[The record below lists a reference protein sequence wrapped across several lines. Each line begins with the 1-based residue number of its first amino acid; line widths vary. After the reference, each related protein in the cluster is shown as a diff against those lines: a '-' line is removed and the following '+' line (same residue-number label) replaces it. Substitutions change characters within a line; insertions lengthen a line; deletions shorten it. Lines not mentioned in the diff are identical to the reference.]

1 VKFSVQFS
9 PLERISRFGDKR
21 CQDNGKIGTSGHLL
35 LFRDRIL
42 AKGYWKKVLD
52 EIKQE
57 RKAPPTTFDKKQL
70 AKIKQERV
78 RWESK
83 TLKPWTRASPEQK
96 EEFRNLSNIP
106 VKRVYTPEDVS
117 HLNESKEIGLP
128 GEYPYVRGVYPT
140 MYRGRPWTMRMFS
153 GFGTPED
160 TNKRL
165 HYLLEHGE
173 TGLSIAFDM
182 PTLYGYDPDSQRAEG
197 EVGRCGVSVGSLKD
211 MEIILEG
218 IPLEKVSTS
227 MTINAPASVL
237 TAMYVGVAERQ
248 GVKPKELRGT
258 VQADIL
264 KEYIAQ
270 KEWAFPPEAHLRII
284 RDMMVYCTKEMPQW
298 NYISIS
304 GYHIREAGSSAVQ
317 ELAFTLADGFA
328 YVDLGIEAGLKIEDF
343 APRLSFFFNCGMDF
357 FEEVAKFRAAR
368 RIWARVL
375 RDKYNV
381 KDPRS
386 LLLRTHAQ
394 NSGASLTWQQPLNNI
409 VRTTIEA
416 LATVLGGTQSL
427 HTNSYDEAWALPSE
441 AAATV
446 ALRTQQIIADETGV
460 TDTIDPLAGSYYLE
474 WLTDEM
480 EERAYQYFDKIERA
494 GGLLDAIK
502 TGFIQREIAEN
513 SYRFQQELEK
523 GDRVVVGVN
532 KYQVEEKKPIDT
544 LKINEEAQ
552 RRQIA
557 RIDMVRQTRDN
568 KKVEQALDELRKTFM
583 DEKANSMYPMV
594 KAVKAYATLGEI
606 MDVGRK
612 IFGEYKEPPIL

>member
-1 VKFSVQFS
+1 MAAS
-9 PLERISRFGDKR
+9 
-21 CQDNGKIGTSGHLL
+21 
-35 LFRDRIL
+35 
-42 AKGYWKKVLD
+42 YW
-52 EIKQE
+52 
-57 RKAPPTTFDKKQL
+57 RKALGEIETHRRAPASTFNQAHLTRLKRGNK
-70 AKIKQERV
+70 
-78 RWESK
+78 RWAEK
-83 TLKPWTRASPEQK
+83 TLGEWLRTSPETRK
-96 EEFRNLSNIP
+96 EYRNPSEIP
-106 VKRVYTPEDVS
+106 LRRTYTPEDIS
-117 HLNESKEIGLP
+117 YFDYSSDEGFP

-140 MYRGRPWTMRMFS
+140 MYRGRLWTMRMFS

-182 PTLYGYDPDSQRAEG
+182 PTLYGYDPDHPRAEG

-218 IPLEKVSTS
+218 IPLDKVSTS

-248 GVKPKELRGT
+248 GVKAKDLRGT

-328 YVDLGIEAGLKIEDF
+328 YVDLGIEAGLNVDNF
-343 APRLSFFFNCGMDF
+343 APRLSFFWNCGMDF

-375 RDKYNV
+375 KEKYKA

-441 AAATV
+441 KAATV
-446 ALRTQQIIADETGV
+446 ALRTQQVIAEETGV
-460 TDTIDPLAGSYYLE
+460 TDVIDPLAGSYYLE

-480 EERAYQYFDKIERA
+480 EQRAFEYFDKIEQA
-494 GGLLDAIK
+494 GGLLEAIK
-502 TGFIQREIAEN
+502 TGFIQREIAETA
-513 SYRFQQELEK
+513 YRYQQEMEK
-523 GDRVVVGVN
+523 GERFVVGVN
-532 KYQVEEKKPIDT
+532 KYQVEEKMPIET
-544 LKINEEAQ
+544 LKINQEAQ
-552 RRQIA
+552 RRQVD
-557 RIDMVRQTRDN
+557 RISRVRQTRDRA
-568 KKVEQALDELRKTFM
+568 KVERSLDELRKAFE
-583 DEKANSMYPMV
+583 DPEANAMYPMI
-594 KAVKAYATLGEI
+594 KAVRAYATLGEI

-612 IFGEYKEPPIL
+612 VFGDYKEPPIL

>member
-1 VKFSVQFS
+1 MTI
-9 PLERISRFGDKR
+9 LE
-21 CQDNGKIGTSGHLL
+21 
-35 LFRDRIL
+35 
-42 AKGYWKKVLD
+42 KGYWKRVLN
-52 EIKQE
+52 EIKKQ
-57 RKAPPTTFDKKQL
+57 RKAKPSMFNAKYL
-70 AKIKQERV
+70 AKLKRQEADWRA
-78 RWESK
+78 K
-83 TLKPWTRASPEQK
+83 TLKQWTKSSPERKQ
-96 EEFRNLSNIP
+96 EFRNPSNIP
-106 VKRVYTPEDVS
+106 IKRIYTPGDVAYQD
-117 HLNESKEIGLP
+117 ESRQAGLP
-128 GEYPYVRGVYPT
+128 GEYPYLRGVYPT
-140 MYRGRPWTMRMFS
+140 QYRGRLWTMRMFS

-182 PTLYGYDPDSQRAEG
+182 PTLYGYDPDHPRAEG

-248 GVKPKELRGT
+248 GLRPDELRGT

-284 RDMMVYCTKEMPQW
+284 RDMMVYCSKEMPQW

-328 YVDLGIEAGLKIEDF
+328 YVDLGIEAGLKVDDF
-343 APRLSFFFNCGMDF
+343 APRLSFFWNCGMDF
-357 FEEVAKFRAAR
+357 FEEIAKFRAAR
-368 RIWARVL
+368 RIWARVMKE
-375 RDKYNV
+375 KYKA
-381 KDPRS
+381 KDQRS

-441 AAATV
+441 QAATV
-446 ALRTQQIIADETGV
+446 ALRTQQIIAEETGV
-460 TDTIDPLAGSYYLE
+460 ADTIDPLGGSYYLE

-480 EERAYQYFDKIERA
+480 EEKAFEYFDKIERV
-494 GGLLDAIK
+494 GGLLNAIK
-502 TGFIQREIAEN
+502 TGFLQREIADTA
-513 SYRFQQELEK
+513 YRYQQELERD
-523 GDRVVVGVN
+523 DRVVVGVN
-532 KYQVEEKKPIDT
+532 KYQIDEKQPIET

-552 RRQIA
+552 KRQIERIA
-557 RIDMVRQTRDN
+557 RVRDTRDN
-568 KKVEQALDELRKTFM
+568 TKVREALDDLRKTFK
-583 DEKANSMYPMV
+583 DEKANSMYPII
-594 KAVKAYATLGEI
+594 KAVRAYATLGEI
-606 MDVGRK
+606 MDVGREV
-612 IFGEYKEPPIL
+612 FGDYKEPPIL

>member
-1 VKFSVQFS
+1 
-9 PLERISRFGDKR
+9 LE
-21 CQDNGKIGTSGHLL
+21 
-35 LFRDRIL
+35 
-42 AKGYWKKVLD
+42 KGYWKKVLE
-52 EIKQE
+52 EIKKQRKAKPSMFNAKYLAKLKRQE
-57 RKAPPTTFDKKQL
+57 RSWQAN
-70 AKIKQERV
+70 
-78 RWESK
+78 
-83 TLKPWTRASPEQK
+83 TLKQWTKSSPERKQ
-96 EEFRNLSNIP
+96 EFRNPSNIP
-106 VKRVYTPEDVS
+106 IKRIYTPGDVAYQD
-117 HLNESKEIGLP
+117 ESRQAGLP
-128 GEYPYVRGVYPT
+128 GEYPYLRGVYPT
-140 MYRGRPWTMRMFS
+140 QYRGRLWTMRMFS

-160 TNKRL
+160 TNRRL

-182 PTLYGYDPDSQRAEG
+182 PTLYGYDPDHPRAEG

-248 GVKPKELRGT
+248 GLKPNELRGT

-284 RDMMVYCTKEMPQW
+284 RDMMLYCSKEMPQW

-328 YVDLGIEAGLKIEDF
+328 YVDLGIEAGLKVDDF
-343 APRLSFFFNCGMDF
+343 APRLSFFWNCGMDF
-357 FEEVAKFRAAR
+357 FEEIAKFRAAR
-368 RIWARVL
+368 RIWARVMKE
-375 RDKYNV
+375 KYKA
-381 KDPRS
+381 KDQRS

-441 AAATV
+441 QAATV
-446 ALRTQQIIADETGV
+446 ALRTQQIIAEETGV
-460 TDTIDPLAGSYYLE
+460 TDTIDPLGGSYYLE

-480 EERAYQYFDKIERA
+480 EEKAFEYFDKIERV
-494 GGLLDAIK
+494 GGLLNAIK
-502 TGFIQREIAEN
+502 TGFLQREIADTA
-513 SYRFQQELEK
+513 YRYQQELERD
-523 GDRVVVGVN
+523 DRVVVGVN
-532 KYQVEEKKPIDT
+532 KYQIDEKQPIET

-552 RRQIA
+552 KRQIERIA
-557 RIDMVRQTRDN
+557 RVRDTRDN
-568 KKVEQALDELRKTFM
+568 AKVREALDELRETFK
-583 DEKANSMYPMV
+583 DEKANSMYPII
-594 KAVKAYATLGEI
+594 KAVRAYATLGEI
-606 MDVGRK
+606 MDIGREV
-612 IFGEYKEPPIL
+612 FGDYKEPPIL

>member
-1 VKFSVQFS
+1 
-9 PLERISRFGDKR
+9 LG
-21 CQDNGKIGTSGHLL
+21 
-35 LFRDRIL
+35 
-42 AKGYWKKVLD
+42 KGYWKKVLD
-52 EIKQE
+52 EIKRQ
-57 RKAPPTTFDKKQL
+57 RKAKPSMFNAKYL
-70 AKIKQERV
+70 AKLKREEADWRA
-78 RWESK
+78 K
-83 TLKPWTRASPEQK
+83 TLKQWTKSSPERKQ
-96 EEFRNLSNIP
+96 EFRNPSNIP
-106 VKRVYTPEDVS
+106 IKRVYTPGDVAYQD
-117 HLNESKEIGLP
+117 ESRQAGLP
-128 GEYPYVRGVYPT
+128 GEYPYLRGVYPT
-140 MYRGRPWTMRMFS
+140 QYRGRLWTMRMFS

-182 PTLYGYDPDSQRAEG
+182 PTLYGYDPDHPRAEG

-248 GVKPKELRGT
+248 GLKPDELRGT

-284 RDMMVYCTKEMPQW
+284 RDMMVYCSKEMPQW

-328 YVDLGIEAGLKIEDF
+328 YVDLGIEAGLKVDDF
-343 APRLSFFFNCGMDF
+343 APRLSFFWNCGMDF
-357 FEEVAKFRAAR
+357 FEEIAKFRAAR
-368 RIWARVL
+368 RIWARVMKE
-375 RDKYNV
+375 KYKA
-381 KDPRS
+381 KDTRS

-441 AAATV
+441 QAATV
-446 ALRTQQIIADETGV
+446 ALRTQQIIAEETGV
-460 TDTIDPLAGSYYLE
+460 TDTIDPLGGSYYLE

-480 EERAYQYFDKIERA
+480 EKKAFEYFDKIERV
-494 GGLLDAIK
+494 GGLLNAIK
-502 TGFIQREIAEN
+502 TGFLQREIADTA
-513 SYRFQQELEK
+513 YRYQQELERD
-523 GDRVVVGVN
+523 DRVVVGVN
-532 KYQVEEKKPIDT
+532 KYQIEEKQPIET

-552 RRQIA
+552 KRQIERIA
-557 RIDMVRQTRDN
+557 RVRDTRDN
-568 KKVEQALDELRKTFM
+568 AKVREALDELRKTFK
-583 DEKANSMYPMV
+583 DEKANSMYPII
-594 KAVKAYATLGEI
+594 KAVRAYATLGEI
-606 MDVGRK
+606 MDVGREV
-612 IFGEYKEPPIL
+612 FGDYKEPPIL

>member
-1 VKFSVQFS
+1 M
-9 PLERISRFGDKR
+9 
-21 CQDNGKIGTSGHLL
+21 
-35 LFRDRIL
+35 
-42 AKGYWKKVLD
+42 AKDYWKTVLE
-52 EIKQE
+52 EIRLRQKRSPSTYSKQY
-57 RKAPPTTFDKKQL
+57 L
-70 AKIKQERV
+70 AKIEEQGTQWER
-78 RWESK
+78 K
-83 TLKPWTRASPEQK
+83 TLAAWTRETPERK
-96 EEFRNLSNIP
+96 TEFRNLSEIP
-106 VKRVYTPEDVS
+106 VKRIYTPEDVAY
-117 HLNESKEIGLP
+117 HDYLEDAGFP
-128 GEYPYVRGVYPT
+128 GEYPYLRGVYPT
-140 MYRGRPWTMRMFS
+140 MYRGRLWTMRMFS

-182 PTLYGYDPDSQRAEG
+182 PTLYGYDPDHPRAEG

-237 TAMYVGVAERQ
+237 TAMYVGVAQRQ
-248 GVKPKELRGT
+248 GLKPKELRGT

-328 YVDLGIEAGLKIEDF
+328 YVDLGIEAGLNVDDF
-343 APRLSFFFNCGMDF
+343 APRLSFFWNCGMDF

-368 RIWARVL
+368 RIWARVM
-375 RDKYNV
+375 RDKY
-381 KDPRS
+381 KATDPRS

-441 AAATV
+441 KAATV
-446 ALRTQQIIADETGV
+446 ALRTQQIIAEETGV
-460 TDTIDPLAGSYYLE
+460 TDVVDPLAGSYYIE
-474 WLTDEM
+474 WLTDQM
-480 EERAYQYFDKIERA
+480 EEQAFRYFDKIEQA
-494 GGLLDAIK
+494 GGLLNAIK
-502 TGFIQREIAEN
+502 TGFIQREIAETA
-513 SYRFQQELEK
+513 YRYQQEMER
-523 GDRVVVGVN
+523 GERIVVGVN
-532 KYQVEEKKPIDT
+532 KYQSEEKMPIDT
-544 LKINEEAQ
+544 LKINEQAQ
-552 RRQIA
+552 RRQVD
-557 RIDMVRQTRDN
+557 RIQMIRHTRD
-568 KKVEQALDELRKTFM
+568 KTKVQQALDELRKTFEN
-583 DEKANSMYPMV
+583 EKANSMYPII
-594 KAVKAYATLGEI
+594 KAVESYATLGEI

-612 IFGEYKEPPIL
+612 VFGEYKEPPIL